1 MVSEESMSSGEPA
14 ATHGSSNSWTA
25 AARSAPRMTD
35 PSDVLDTVVAHFNVI
50 TYHFLRKFLSRCGQE
65 AVAALLEDVQT
76 FREFPSCD
84 SRWALS
90 HTTGGSHGGSMRLHF
105 ATFAQLSRIFAHYP
119 TSLPLGSLFS
129 AAEELHT
136 PASRF
141 KWARAI
147 VASVEAEA
155 CNAPILAAVTNTDV
169 GAAASSV
176 TAASFG
182 PAFLAGQSRI
192 ARTITEA
199 GRPFIYGGSACA
211 AGSGSAGAVGGHA
224 LAVANGHGPPGPS
237 YGSGAGPGKA
247 SGCAAPLT
255 LLDVQM
261 RWAALKTI
269 LATAD
274 PRHLLASDTF
284 CTIFDWVAH
293 HVTTVALPQF
303 ASTPEA
309 ARYLAVI
316 AALPAPA
323 AITSPAQR
331 LLRASNQELHAGM
344 FDRLG
349 NIGQGSY
356 GQVHVWRHRLTGT
369 CYAVKSMSKRLL
381 KHKASVHTV
390 VRELA
395 CTLAVQS
402 HYVCGCEFAF
412 CDSDFVHMGLRMCW
426 RGDLER
432 WLLAQP
438 QRRFDESTARF
449 YAAQVA
455 VGLKHLHRSG
465 VLHRDIKASNI
476 LIDDTGHLRI
486 TDFGLAVL
494 VHTCGK
500 AAPSPERICRGEA
513 SGLIGHC
520 CLGCLQV
527 TKLKD
532 LQKAAQDA
540 TSGGLAPSAAGAAA
554 AASVRTSFPI
564 CFPAS
569 YRPDPIVG
577 FLSEAPSRAG
587 EPSGRASA
595 AAGMFGSSATSAAGG
610 GVSGFSGASSS
621 AGPGGD
627 GSVSAGMRGLLS
639 PAQEGAEQGSDDAT
653 TVRLAGGASSA
664 AGGADGG
671 TGGGG
676 GLDGDGSSRPGIG
689 AWTTPVASKH
699 AGISIAGKSAYDAG
713 SAAPGTPAVAA
724 AGSPGLSLPQQLAF
738 SSRGGDASRPLS
750 VLGSPAT
757 SGPGGVGG
765 ALPLSPAS
773 PASPAPHGHGHLQFG
788 SDGAPLAA
796 PAAVLAPPAGVTAL
810 RVPPSG
816 GPGPA
821 PMQAQG
827 TGQSPNLPQG
837 SDGGPGTPQTAS
849 GISCCCLPPVLQRSS
864 SLGASGGASGRG
876 GSGTGF
882 AAPSSSG
889 AGAMPVPGPGNAG
902 NGAAPSKGDAPGSG
916 SARGGSGIAAGSG
929 APAGSGVGSGP
940 AVGAGPGPRAGPALG
955 SITPDTLVNPAV
967 VMDCACTFSP
977 DGGDG
982 WYRGRAGTSAY
993 WCPAM
998 LQRDA
1003 RGDRLPYGC
1012 EADWWSF
1019 GCLVYCLMTGRSP
1032 FASGLGAQFD
1042 NALTLEGRITWP
1054 RGVFSREAK
1063 DLITRLL
1070 HPDPAQRLGAGP
1082 FGWRDVLAHPWFARI
1097 DFGLLEAK
1105 VIPSPCI
1112 PSYRMAT
1119 DLTQAPEKVAGQF
1132 AHAQAR
1138 EAAAAEAAA
1147 AEAAARLDLSAEDE
1161 ALFHAIAYT
1170 APDMLV
1176 RAVIKSPLPMELPG
1190 VAALSGSMP
1199 VPSGSAVP
1207 LGMGLG
1213 MGSGAAS
1220 PSPAMSSTT
1229 APAASPSV
1237 GHAGPAAAGGGVS
1250 STPKGSGHA
1259 SATATAGDAAG
1270 VAFRPPSASSR
1281 PRLPG
1286 PGPSAGTAGATVAS
1300 GHGSGSLSGSMMNL
1314 SAGMGLGPGVPVPL
1328 LDPAGAG
1335 NGMALDCS
1343 GGLNFAS
1350 AAGAGAPGPGMVR
1363 AMSGMRSAT
1372 PGLGPGQLGGDDQG
1386 RDPATLMAPAMLSLP
1401 GAATTPVAP
1410 RSPMS
1415 GRNSAAMDRDGL

>member
-1 MVSEESMSSGEPA
+1 MSQPTGPRQDGGSALRLRDILWRNPA
-14 ATHGSSNSWTA
+14 IHQ
-25 AARSAPRMTD
+25 PR
-35 PSDVLDTVVAHFNVI
+35 
-50 TYHFLRKFLSRCGQE
+50 FLS
-65 AVAALLEDVQT
+65 L
-76 FREFPSCD
+76 
-84 SRWALS
+84 ALS
-90 HTTGGSHGGSMRLHF
+90 MFVH
-105 ATFAQLSRIFAHYP
+105 
-119 TSLPLGSLFS
+119 
-129 AAEELHT
+129 AEELHT

-155 CNAPILAAVTNTDV
+155 CNAPVLAAVTNAEI
-169 GAAASSV
+169 AASASSV
-176 TAASFG
+176 TAASAG
-182 PAFLAGQSRI
+182 PTLMAAHSRI
-192 ARTITEA
+192 ARTVTEA
-199 GRPFIYGGSACA
+199 GRPFIYGGSVCA
-211 AGSGSAGAVGGHA
+211 AGSTGGTGHGTGCGAAPASASASAGGLV
-224 LAVANGHGPPGPS
+224 VANGLGPPGTP
-237 YGSGAGPGKA
+237 YAGGSGSGVGRA

-284 CTIFDWVAH
+284 STIFDWVAH

-316 AALPAPA
+316 AALPAPSS
-323 AITSPAQR
+323 ISSPAQR

-412 CDSDFVHMGLRMCW
+412 CDTDFVHMGLRMCW

-500 AAPSPERICRGEA
+500 AAPSPERLCRGEA
-513 SGLIGHC
+513 SSLIAHC

-540 TSGGLAPSAAGAAA
+540 SASGLSPSAAGAAA
-554 AASVRTSFPI
+554 AASVRSSFPI

-587 EPSGRASA
+587 EPSGRVSA
-595 AAGMFGSSATSAAGG
+595 AAPMFASASASV
-610 GVSGFSGASSS
+610 GVSGVSGMSGASSS
-621 AGPGGD
+621 ASPVGD
-627 GSVSAGMRGLLS
+627 GSISVGMRGLLS

-664 AGGADGG
+664 AGAGEAGNGAA
-671 TGGGG
+671 G
-676 GLDGDGSSRPGIG
+676 GLDGDGISRSAP
-689 AWTTPVASKH
+689 AWTTPVAAKH
-699 AGISIAGKSAYDAG
+699 AGLSLAGKSGYDAG
-713 SAAPGTPAVAA
+713 SAAPGSPAGDPA
-724 AGSPGLSLPQQLAF
+724 SPATMQQLAF

-750 VLGSPAT
+750 VLASSTTGPYAPASATATAAPVGS
-757 SGPGGVGG
+757 
-765 ALPLSPAS
+765 LPMSPAS
-773 PASPAPHGHGHLQFG
+773 PASPAPHGHLQLAG
-788 SDGAPLAA
+788 DGTVLAA

-810 RVPPSG
+810 RVPPASG
-816 GPGPA
+816 AGPA
-821 PMQAQG
+821 PPQAQA
-827 TGQSPNLPQG
+827 QS
-837 SDGGPGTPQTAS
+837 SDGGSGTPQVPS
-849 GISCCCLPPVLQRSS
+849 GVSCCCLPPAIQRSS
-864 SLGASGGASGRG
+864 SLGTSGGASGRG

-882 AAPSSSG
+882 TAPASSG
-889 AGAMPVPGPGNAG
+889 AGAMPVPGNAAAAGGAGGPGKSD
-902 NGAAPSKGDAPGSG
+902 AAMGG
-916 SARGGSGIAAGSG
+916 ARGGSGTAQ
-929 APAGSGVGSGP
+929 APAGSG
-940 AVGAGPGPRAGPALG
+940 AAAGAGPGPRAGPALG

-977 DGGDG
+977 DGGEG

-1054 RGVFSREAK
+1054 RGIFSREAK

-1199 VPSGSAVP
+1199 MAMAVPGSMPQGPGQGSGRGSVPGSPALSPSTTGTAPSASPSAGLAIAGPTNPPLGSAVP
-1207 LGMGLG
+1207 
-1213 MGSGAAS
+1213 SAAI
-1220 PSPAMSSTT
+1220 
-1229 APAASPSV
+1229 
-1237 GHAGPAAAGGGVS
+1237 AGGIGQAAAGTVLS
-1250 STPKGSGHA
+1250 SPFGASGA
-1259 SATATAGDAAG
+1259 GPGGDASG

-1286 PGPSAGTAGATVAS
+1286 PGQSAGTAGTAGATITSVN
-1300 GHGSGSLSGSMMNL
+1300 GSGSMSGSLM
-1314 SAGMGLGPGVPVPL
+1314 GMGLSPGVPVSL
-1328 LDPAGAG
+1328 LDSAGAGSGAGPGMGMGMGMALDGAG
-1335 NGMALDCS
+1335 NGGSA
-1343 GGLNFAS
+1343 GRPGL
-1350 AAGAGAPGPGMVR
+1350 
-1363 AMSGMRSAT
+1363 SGMRSAT
-1372 PGLGPGQLGGDDQG
+1372 PGAEPNAGEEK
-1386 RDPATLMAPAMLSLP
+1386 DPAILMASLSLP

-1410 RSPMS
+1410 RSPAS
-1415 GRNSAAMDRDGL
+1415 GRDSSLAAMDRDGNI